1 MKPENIRKYAEY
13 HADNYPSLGM
23 LKSTFWALLFF
34 WFCGAVAALV
44 SDRYIC
50 IGIITAY
57 ILIYRAAVSIFQRKC
72 KTPYYVLRFFAKGI
86 LGTVLSVFFLLFV
99 FLILEVTDRI
109 TAAYVIILTASYLT
123 VLAVLNFATLL
134 CIKHGV
140 YAKKSDEKKRGKT
153 IAVCGTAAVC
163 ALLGLIAARL
173 AVSRLKAV
181 DGDIVIAVFIALIF
195 VVICLCSMGTTEFIK
210 CYYILKYPELGSAD
224 PKRGAEDLVCTS
236 RDKPWLLGRV
246 LLIFIAVV
254 FAVVLA
260 GLLMMKFRA

>member
-72 KTPYYVLRFFAKGI
+72 
-86 LGTVLSVFFLLFV
+86 
-99 FLILEVTDRI
+99 ILEVTDRI

-123 VLAVLNFATLL
+123 VLAVLNLATLL

-140 YAKKSDEKKRGKT
+140 YAKKSDERKRGKT